1 MANPCRT
8 VMELLGLLIG
18 TGGWFCSLAATVMPQ
33 WRSLSTELLA
43 TESIEQGLWED
54 CVMQEV
60 VGIECRPHDTILGL
74 DNTLT
79 LARFLMCLSNAASLL
94 GILLAI
100 PAMSQINCCKGEEGQ
115 CIKRGLKITAAVF
128 LCIGGLLVLTSVSYV
143 ASDIVHKF
151 FDETIPHG
159 VPRSEFGDALFVGW
173 AAGFLEIV
181 AAALLFASSVGSRD
195 REPHLVYHHQRQEIS
210 TVDGSIRKRTEYV

>member
-1 MANPCRT
+1 
-8 VMELLGLLIG
+8 MELLGLLIG

-100 PAMSQINCCKGEEGQ
+100 PRFPTSPPTSFTSFSMRQYPTECHAPSLGMHCLSA
-115 CIKRGLKITAAVF
+115 GLQDF
-128 LCIGGLLVLTSVSYV
+128 LKLL
-143 ASDIVHKF
+143 
-151 FDETIPHG
+151 
-159 VPRSEFGDALFVGW
+159 
-173 AAGFLEIV
+173 
-181 AAALLFASSVGSRD
+181 LLHCYL
-195 REPHLVYHHQRQEIS
+195 HLVWAQE
-210 TVDGSIRKRTEYV
+210 TVNLILYIIIKGKRSVLLMAP